1 MSKVKEI
8 QARRTQVRQLSDIGK
23 TTPEIALE
31 TGVTTRTVRLDL
43 EAMGIQNDR
52 RTSKDSISLDYSNLT
67 EEQRKNFDKI
77 VDKYIKQI

>member
-52 RTSKDSISLDYSNLT
+52 RTSKLTSVFHSFSGINRFSPSNEIT
-67 EEQRKNFDKI
+67 STI
-77 VDKYIKQI
+77 